1 MFKES
6 HFYFI
11 FSKNFKLKKNK
22 TKKNTWLS
30 IFPGYSYLASGCLD
44 KSVSAK
50 GAAKTYISVIRMD
63 HV

>member
-6 HFYFI
+6 QFYFI
-11 FSKNFKLKKNK
+11 FSKNFKLKKKQNK
-22 TKKNTWLS
+22 KKPTWLS

-50 GAAKTYISVIRMD
+50 GAAKTQDGPCIV
-63 HV
+63 H